1 MKPRDTQTAIVHL
14 RYFARLREALGRAEE
29 DLVLPEGV
37 RSVRELT
44 DVLRARGG
52 SWAKEL
58 ARERPV
64 LIAIN
69 EEMAGPERPI
79 GHGDT
84 IAFMPPVTGG

>member
-14 RYFARLREALGRAEE
+14 LYFARLREAFGRADEQF
-29 DLVLPEGV
+29 VLPYGV

-44 DVLRARGG
+44 DVLRGRGG
-52 SWAKEL
+52 NWAKEL
-58 ARERPV
+58 AQERPV

-69 EEMAGPERPI
+69 EEMAGPERLI

-84 IAFMPPVTGG
+84 VAFMPPVTGG